1 MAPVGWRGPADF
13 RTPEVAPMPSD
24 FSAANVPSVPGL
36 PGRSAPLDTSLVLVS
51 PENIA
56 FEYRLAGPAPRAL
69 AFLIDLLLLGLLA
82 LAAGLFVGF
91 VGQGSLA
98 GFYLAGLF
106 FLWWGGNAAVEV
118 LANGQTPGK
127 RALGIRVVSHDG
139 LSINVSQSILRNLL
153 RAVDLA
159 PPLFPGVV
167 SMVVTP
173 RLQRLGDLASGTI
186 VVVDRRAADAAPP
199 VVDNGP
205 NFIADMVPAGF
216 VPPLALVEALADYVG
231 RRRVLGP
238 ARRQEVA
245 AIAAA
250 RLVAAWGTPPARD
263 DDALLCAVYE
273 RATSEPAR

>member
-1 MAPVGWRGPADF
+1 MA
-13 RTPEVAPMPSD
+13 
-24 FSAANVPSVPGL
+24 
-36 PGRSAPLDTSLVLVS
+36 APLDTSLVLVS

-56 FEYRLAGPAPRAL
+56 FEYRLAGPAPRPL

-82 LAAGLFVGF
+82 LGAGLVFGF

-159 PPLFPGVV
+159 PPFFPGVV

-199 VVDNGP
+199 VVDTGP
-205 NFIADMVPAGF
+205 NFVADMVPAG
-216 VPPLALVEALADYVG
+216 LRLGWALLDTRGWSSLESLQRTAPEALATSPPLPPRPTNG
-231 RRRVLGP
+231 RIVSLDDAP
-238 ARRQEVA
+238 AGVA
-245 AIAAA
+245 AGTKQS
-250 RLVAAWGTPPARD
+250 RL
-263 DDALLCAVYE
+263 ALASLVSACSPVRFSASPE
-273 RATSEPAR
+273 SPG

>member
-24 FSAANVPSVPGL
+24 FSAANVPSIPGL

-91 VGQGSLA
+91 VGQGSLT

-159 PPLFPGVV
+159 PPFFPGVV

-199 VVDNGP
+199 VVDTGP

-216 VPPLALVEALADYVG
+216 VPPLALVEALSDYVG